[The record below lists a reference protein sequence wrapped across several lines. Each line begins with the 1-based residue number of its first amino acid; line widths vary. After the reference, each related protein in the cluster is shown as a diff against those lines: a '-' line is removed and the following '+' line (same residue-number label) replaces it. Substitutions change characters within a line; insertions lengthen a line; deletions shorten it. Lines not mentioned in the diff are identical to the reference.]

1 MAAAWKC
8 GEEVVQNLCRR
19 PTTVTEPPLVLIVDD
34 DAHIRNVV
42 RFALQKEGFRTDEA
56 ADGRQAL
63 LRVAAQPPD
72 LVVLD
77 IMMPEMDGTE
87 VCRQLRAHS
96 RLPIIFLSS
105 RDEEIDRILGLE
117 LGGDDYVS
125 KPFSP
130 RELCARVRAV
140 LRRARPVAAAPANG
154 QARVPKL
161 LARGPLVLDLDAH
174 KVTWDGREIV
184 LTVTEFGIVRT
195 LLRYPG
201 KVFGR
206 DELMTGAYD
215 ESTVVSDRTIDSH
228 VRRVRQKL
236 AQVGADPIRT
246 VVGVGYRL
254 VIE

>member
-8 GEEVVQNLCRR
+8 GEELVQNSCKG
-19 PTTVTEPPLVLIVDD
+19 TNVTNAPLVLIVDD

-56 ADGRQAL
+56 VDGRQAL
-63 LRVAAQPPD
+63 ARIEAEPPA

-77 IMMPEMDGTE
+77 IMMPEMDGAE
-87 VCRQLRAHS
+87 VCRKLRATS

-130 RELCARVRAV
+130 RELVARVRAV
-140 LRRARPVAAAPANG
+140 LRRARAAATEPADG
-154 QARVPKL
+154 KPREPRV
-161 LARGPLVLDLDAH
+161 LARGPLALDLDAH
-174 KVTWDGREIV
+174 RVTWDGRQIV

-195 LLRYPG
+195 LLGYPG
-201 KVFGR
+201 KVFTR

-246 VVGVGYRL
+246 VVGVGYQL

>member
-1 MAAAWKC
+1 
-8 GEEVVQNLCRR
+8 VV
-19 PTTVTEPPLVLIVDD
+19 TAPLVLIVDD

-63 LRVAAQPPD
+63 ARIEAQPPD

-87 VCRQLRAHS
+87 VCRTLRVRS

-130 RELCARVRAV
+130 RELVARVRAV
-140 LRRARPVAAAPANG
+140 LRRREPAPDGDARPADRAP
-154 QARVPKL
+154 RV

-174 KVTWDGREIV
+174 QVSWAGKPIV

-195 LLRYPG
+195 LLGYPG
-201 KVFGR
+201 KVWSR

-246 VVGVGYRL
+246 VVGVGYQL